1 MSTHSLV
8 FAHLC
13 IGTIWAGFRAAVVE
27 LRLWEVASLPRPGH
41 LPSGPPWKAHR
52 PLPETGGQA
61 GVLPRER
68 GSRSR
73 EFPAGTGWGG
83 CVGCVA
89 RLPLWARP
97 AICMRLPCTW
107 GWTPSSPGVL
117 LAACVTAQT
126 LRGPQAESRHAHLTP
141 GRGAVVGQP
150 LAVPSVWRSRPG
162 TCLSMETVPSLSAPR
177 MLGFELRPPQ
187 KT

>member
-1 MSTHSLV
+1 MNDLFCISHS
-8 FAHLC
+8 
-13 IGTIWAGFRAAVVE
+13 IDGFQGILFIF
-27 LRLWEVASLPRPGH
+27 LRLALITIPN
-41 LPSGPPWKAHR
+41 
-52 PLPETGGQA
+52 GQEQE
-61 GVLPRER
+61 G
-68 GSRSR
+68 
-73 EFPAGTGWGG
+73 
-83 CVGCVA
+83 
-89 RLPLWARP
+89 
-97 AICMRLPCTW
+97 
-107 GWTPSSPGVL
+107 
-117 LAACVTAQT
+117 